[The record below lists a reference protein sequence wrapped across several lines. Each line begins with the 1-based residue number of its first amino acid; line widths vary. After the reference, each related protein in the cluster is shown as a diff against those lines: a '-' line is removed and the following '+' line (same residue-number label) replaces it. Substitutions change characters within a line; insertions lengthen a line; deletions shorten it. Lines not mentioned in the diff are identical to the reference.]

1 MTNKDYGRS
10 VNLLCP
16 TCGGD
21 QFEYDGEEATLFT
34 CASCQREITKDDL
47 IDENSENIDTNASEI
62 VQEVKKDFEN
72 QIRDMFKN
80 NKFIKI
86 K

>member
-1 MTNKDYGRS
+1 MSNKDYGRS

-21 QFEYDGEEATLFT
+21 QFEYDGEEAAFFT
-34 CASCQREITKDDL
+34 CTSCQREIAKDDL
-47 IDENSENIDTNASEI
+47 IDENSENIHVNASEVI
-62 VQEVKKDFEN
+62 EEVKKDFEK
-72 QIRDMFKN
+72 QIRDMFKY